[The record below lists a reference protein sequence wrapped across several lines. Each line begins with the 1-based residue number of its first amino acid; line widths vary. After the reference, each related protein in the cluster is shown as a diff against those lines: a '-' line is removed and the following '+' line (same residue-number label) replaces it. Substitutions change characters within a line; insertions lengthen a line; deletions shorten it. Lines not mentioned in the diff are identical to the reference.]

1 MSYYG
6 RYGADGHGGE
16 VPAQNTVDNSSFG
29 KPALR
34 IVGGGGDKWLTG
46 QQRPGSGTLSYGTV
60 AGGERRDASDWQI
73 PLPAAFW
80 LVGVLLNPHVR
91 GYIFR
96 FLWLFVSKGV
106 RPEPYY
112 LYSRYRRFVGVKCS
126 LRYRTSTNDLLAM
139 ALAAANIVF
148 FIPTMMDAFRLYSH
162 PFL

>member
-6 RYGADGHGGE
+6 KYGADGHGGE

-80 LVGVLLNPHVR
+80 PLLVTCAVGYLLLVG
-91 GYIFR
+91 
-96 FLWLFVSKGV
+96 FVK
-106 RPEPYY
+106 R
-112 LYSRYRRFVGVKCS
+112 LYVRRFVS
-126 LRYRTSTNDLLAM
+126 LL
-139 ALAAANIVF
+139 
-148 FIPTMMDAFRLYSH
+148 
-162 PFL
+162 